1 MQFLTA
7 LDRPVAIINLDPA
20 VPNPPYPCALN
31 LNDLISLE
39 EIMHDNQLGPNG
51 AMLYAMEYLE
61 ANFDW
66 LQEGFEKLIE
76 RNRGEGRG
84 PAYFVIDTPGQ
95 VELWTNH
102 ESLKRI
108 VTRLTK
114 MDYRV
119 RRPSSL
125 ITRWLDFS
133 SDLDLVTC
141 NSAPRSSQIVAVH
154 LSDAHYITD
163 ASKYISVL
171 LLALR
176 AMLQLELPHVNV
188 LSKMDLVTKYG
199 DLRELTSRLFA
210 NIMTLT
216 PLLDVDHSVQLGILY
231 RSTRPRIPRRIA
243 QKRPGG

>member
-1 MQFLTA
+1 M
-7 LDRPVAIINLDPA
+7 AIINLDPA
-20 VPNPPYPCALN
+20 VPDPPYPCALN

-66 LQEGFEKLIE
+66 LQEGLETLIE
-76 RNRGEGRG
+76 SNRKQGRG

-119 RRPSSL
+119 SL
-125 ITRWLDFS
+125 DPALHTIPIL
-133 SDLDLVTC
+133 
-141 NSAPRSSQIVAVH
+141 AAV
-154 LSDAHYITD
+154 D
-163 ASKYISVL
+163 
-171 LLALR
+171 
-176 AMLQLELPHVNV
+176 
-188 LSKMDLVTKYG
+188 
-199 DLRELTSRLFA
+199 
-210 NIMTLT
+210 
-216 PLLDVDHSVQLGILY
+216 
-231 RSTRPRIPRRIA
+231 
-243 QKRPGG
+243 